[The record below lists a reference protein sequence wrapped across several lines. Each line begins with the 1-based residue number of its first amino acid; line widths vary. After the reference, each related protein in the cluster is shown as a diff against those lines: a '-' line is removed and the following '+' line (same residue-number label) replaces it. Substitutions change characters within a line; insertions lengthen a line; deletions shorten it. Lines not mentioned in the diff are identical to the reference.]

1 MVGVYLDLLLL
12 MHGMNAVGLI
22 PDDEYNLQRQRM
34 VDEVTKI
41 KWIGNPDGYD
51 DRDNGP
57 FSENEFDWRIVI
69 DDFLRHLNDLSEV
82 ANIDIKLDL
91 WVAITERFRLN
102 VFRPERA
109 PLSVSSLVLKEAA
122 EQRAAQAAMRAEIG
136 KLQNQMDSM
145 KAELGR
151 MRTQNA
157 NADMR
162 SSSPNVRK
170 SSANRDEIRSLQEQ
184 MARCLQFAT
193 IHEAKG
199 ESIAAGN
206 LRGEAARL
214 ESKLRAL
221 GA

>member
-41 KWIGNPDGYD
+41 KWIGNPDGND
-51 DRDNGP
+51 DRDNVP
-57 FSENEFDWRIVI
+57 FSDNEFDWRIII
-69 DDFLRHLNDLSEV
+69 DDFLTRLNDLSYV
-82 ANIDIKLDL
+82 APNDIKLNL
-91 WVAITERFRLN
+91 YVAIQEQCRLN
-102 VFRPERA
+102 IFRPESA
-109 PLSVSSLVLKEAA
+109 PLSVSSLILKEAA
-122 EQRAAQAAMRAEIG
+122 EQRAAQSAMRAEIS

-151 MRTQNA
+151 MRTHNA
-157 NADMR
+157 SADMR
-162 SSSPNVRK
+162 SSHPNVRK
-170 SSANRDEIRSLQEQ
+170 STANRDEIRSLQEQ